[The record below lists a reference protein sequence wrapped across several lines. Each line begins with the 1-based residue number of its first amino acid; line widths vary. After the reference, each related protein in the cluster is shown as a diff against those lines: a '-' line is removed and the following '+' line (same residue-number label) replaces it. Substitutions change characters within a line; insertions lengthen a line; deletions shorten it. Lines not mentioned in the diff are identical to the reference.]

1 MEQKQKYA
9 SYRYLNYVQQD
20 IAELKLSQKL
30 EFNRKINIEKENSI
44 PISGTIKF
52 HSHKEEGKNTNF
64 QPKST
69 KIKKTYKNIP
79 LRTFKNFIG
88 KSCYNVGYLGTVI

>member
-52 HSHKEEGKNTNF
+52 HKEEGKNTNF